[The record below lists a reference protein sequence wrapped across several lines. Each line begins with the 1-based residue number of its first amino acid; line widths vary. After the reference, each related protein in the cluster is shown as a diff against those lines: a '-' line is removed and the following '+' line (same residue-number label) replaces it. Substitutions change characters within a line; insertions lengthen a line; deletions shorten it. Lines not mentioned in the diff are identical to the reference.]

1 MGTRRGGCTSVM
13 FVGGDRAAAK
23 CVKAARDLFGVLV
36 ADLAGAMTAAHGR
49 TFKKGLAYACRDD
62 AYHICVCEFTESPLP
77 GCSDGGQCQ
86 PIDYVAM
93 RVLVAA
99 IDECSYSEVG
109 VGPLQA
115 QTYLNILGAG
125 LQRKANIESWRSTNI
140 WAMLMCGLSFP
151 LSPLLGAGG
160 PAAAGCGSGRR
171 SRWGRRQRRRARCC
185 PRRSS
190 PG

>member
-1 MGTRRGGCTSVM
+1 MHRDDERAGVFVPRMIDVQRGGCTSVM

-99 IDECSYSEVG
+99 IDECIS
-109 VGPLQA
+109 
-115 QTYLNILGAG
+115 GAE
-125 LQRKANIESWRSTNI
+125 AP
-140 WAMLMCGLSFP
+140 MLSVKGYRLCDVIS
-151 LSPLLGAGG
+151 
-160 PAAAGCGSGRR
+160 
-171 SRWGRRQRRRARCC
+171 
-185 PRRSS
+185 
-190 PG
+190 